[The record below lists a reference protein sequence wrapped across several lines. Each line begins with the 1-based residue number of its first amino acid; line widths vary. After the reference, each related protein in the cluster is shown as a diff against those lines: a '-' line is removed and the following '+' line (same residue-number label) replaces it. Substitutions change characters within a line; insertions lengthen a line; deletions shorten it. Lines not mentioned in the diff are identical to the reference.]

1 MLFAF
6 FHWTDSL
13 CLWQSSHGLLPNLA
27 SLLFSE
33 LPPTKKS
40 PMFNDVYLNAAM
52 ITNPSWSGLYAK
64 GSLLLHQGVL
74 RSLLVSFPILWGIFT
89 LSSSDLEI
97 LRSCFCSHF
106 VLSVHLTFRRLTA
119 PSSAPHFH
127 NKVDSQ
133 QWQRKLGSFPAEIF
147 VGQRAHFGNGCV
159 QIFHV
164 CLQIGW
170 GWRGCPR
177 PPPVP
182 TGRPTPMFDFFLT
195 TPRNRLWSRAAA
207 PTLPAFSPA
216 FARGGGG
223 RGETAATHTHT
234 HMGHSLLHLA
244 LFGTGLL
251 YLPRNRLFLAQ
262 KIILPLEEK

>member
-1 MLFAF
+1 MMFTLMLPWLQIQAEVGCMQKGHYCSIRVCSGASSSHFQF
-6 FHWTDSL
+6 FEEFSL
-13 CLWQSSHGLLPNLA
+13 CLLQ
-27 SLLFSE
+27 
-33 LPPTKKS
+33 
-40 PMFNDVYLNAAM
+40 
-52 ITNPSWSGLYAK
+52 
-64 GSLLLHQGVL
+64 
-74 RSLLVSFPILWGIFT
+74 
-89 LSSSDLEI
+89 I